1 MFEELAVSWRRTKR
15 RRGMGRKKRGE
26 KRCYRRQDE
35 GTRILFKAEHFTAAR
50 FSGGNGG
57 SPGHPRGINSG
68 LKPGRDHPRR
78 YRVARPEVLVSTYHS
93 FNYGIFNE
101 QCIYNQMLEF
111 FSDITT
117 LLARQAFQSGI
128 ISFDSHFPCLKQCV
142 PKAPYHSPARCRIV
156 RRLDGEL
163 IRARGSPNHRGT
175 GFIAYSS
182 SAKRQKH
189 VSVKLARRFTNF
201 KKKLRVL
208 IALFIVL

>member
-1 MFEELAVSWRRTKR
+1 
-15 RRGMGRKKRGE
+15 
-26 KRCYRRQDE
+26 
-35 GTRILFKAEHFTAAR
+35 
-50 FSGGNGG
+50 
-57 SPGHPRGINSG
+57 
-68 LKPGRDHPRR
+68 
-78 YRVARPEVLVSTYHS
+78 
-93 FNYGIFNE
+93 
-101 QCIYNQMLEF
+101 MLEF

-142 PKAPYHSPARCRIV
+142 PKAPYHSPVRCRIV

-189 VSVKLARRFTNF
+189 VEKATSPRTNIYYDNSLFNKLLLIINF
-201 KKKLRVL
+201 PYIFKFLD
-208 IALFIVL
+208 